1 MGYLPSRNGYKWLC
15 NRDLMEYQWEYGDI
29 NGNLSTVPKICD
41 MIWGPSSV
49 IKHGWP
55 SWELN
60 GGFFSKPCCHL
71 SVPEGKEKN
80 MCVNGKNMQEW
91 SGSQENGGY
100 FRTHTYTNL
109 SKDKSTLLFNAS
121 KAK

>member
-1 MGYLPSRNGYKWLC
+1 MGIWGY
-15 NRDLMEYQWEYGDI
+15 
-29 NGNLSTVPKICD
+29 GNLSTVPKICD

-109 SKDKSTLLFNAS
+109 FKDKSTLLFNAS